1 MSDRA
6 REKGRLAIYAM
17 AGVYLL
23 FMAYQIFKSLPSST
37 DNSFIILVI
46 AMVAFV
52 IIGAGLI
59 IFGLGRSYKISKE
72 ELEERKRLEMKK
84 KLNNNFNLGT

>member
-1 MSDRA
+1 MPWQVCTFFLWHIRFLN
-6 REKGRLAIYAM
+6 RFRL
-17 AGVYLL
+17 VR
-23 FMAYQIFKSLPSST
+23 T
-37 DNSFIILVI
+37 NSFIILVI

-72 ELEERKRLEMKK
+72 ELEERKRLENEKK
-84 KLNNNFNLGT
+84 EQ

>member
-1 MSDRA
+1 
-6 REKGRLAIYAM
+6 
-17 AGVYLL
+17 
-23 FMAYQIFKSLPSST
+23 MAYQIFKSLPSST

-72 ELEERKRLEMKK
+72 ELEERKRLENEKK
-84 KLNNNFNLGT
+84 EQ